1 MDVVLV
7 VAILAGGYLFWALC
21 KALRQTFSKA
31 AQHQRNVWDEFNRD
45 RLQSW
50 WDRTDP
56 RNQQK

>member
-1 MDVVLV
+1 MEFLDSPVFWVAALILV
-7 VAILAGGYLFWALC
+7 ILLG
-21 KALRQTFSKA
+21 KALRKTFGAA

-56 RNQQK
+56 RNQ